1 MIVKY
6 CSKTIL
12 IFFSFF
18 SITQLEFVMHEFLR
32 AYHLKLNQTSWICR
46 QIPHKQ
52 IIIEFNR
59 KLPNDSPVSQTNA
72 HSQHNTPITT
82 TTSSSQKHSMN
93 VPAYHQ
99 SETIWVSSDPF
110 LVELSLFLS
119 LYLYPC
125 VFLGSRRVLAGLRL
139 AKRLMRSCQ
148 SNRRR
153 HILLSV
159 LAIACHRTVCACG
172 LDWFWFG
179 FAQRYIIIHCGT
191 PSISVL
197 CFCSNSPISFAIQRR
212 LNDEKPFAQR
222 IRREM
227 YIWKTKTQE
236 YLHVIFGGVYRHTK
250 CIYAMDICMMSTTQP
265 IYIYITYA
273 SDMVELN
280 VVLYVMDIWVV
291 IYGKRQCVC
300 AVQTG
305 AWFATD

>member
-1 MIVKY
+1 MGFIGP
-6 CSKTIL
+6 
-12 IFFSFF
+12 IFGGAV
-18 SITQLEFVMHEFLR
+18 SI
-32 AYHLKLNQTSWICR
+32 S
-46 QIPHKQ
+46 
-52 IIIEFNR
+52 
-59 KLPNDSPVSQTNA
+59 
-72 HSQHNTPITT
+72 
-82 TTSSSQKHSMN
+82 
-93 VPAYHQ
+93 
-99 SETIWVSSDPF
+99 
-110 LVELSLFLS
+110 LS

-222 IRREM
+222 
-227 YIWKTKTQE
+227 E
-236 YLHVIFGGVYRHTK
+236 YDES
-250 CIYAMDICMMSTTQP
+250 C
-265 IYIYITYA
+265 
-273 SDMVELN
+273 
-280 VVLYVMDIWVV
+280 
-291 IYGKRQCVC
+291 IYGKQDTRIFARNFRGSLSSYEMHIRDGYLHDVDD
-300 AVQTG
+300 
-305 AWFATD
+305 ATDIYIHNICIGYG